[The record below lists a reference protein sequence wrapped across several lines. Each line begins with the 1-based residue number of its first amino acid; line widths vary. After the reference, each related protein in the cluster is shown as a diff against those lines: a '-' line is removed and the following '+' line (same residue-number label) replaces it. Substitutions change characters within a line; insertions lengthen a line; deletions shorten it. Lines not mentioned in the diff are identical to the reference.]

1 MRKLLLTCVDAGA
14 GFMAITGTSYAD
26 INPAMKDSQYCRD
39 YSLDVICMSPKMRAM
54 RAAMMAM
61 TKQKAMQNRSR
72 YCRKGQGNDPIC
84 NPKMRKDTTGY

>member
-1 MRKLLLTCVDAGA
+1 MRKLLLTCVVAGA
-14 GFMAITGTSYAD
+14 GFMAISGTSYAD

-39 YSLDVICMSPKMRAM
+39 YSLDVICMGPKMRAM

-84 NPKMRKDTTGY
+84 NPKMMKDATGY